1 MSKKSK
7 GDKNMKEFTVYTR
20 RIAYELRLK
29 GFRILRTEINPKHPQ
44 FECWIFEK
52 SPELLAAFEE
62 LARK

>member
-1 MSKKSK
+1 
-7 GDKNMKEFTVYTR
+7 MKDFTVYTR